1 MLEGGGI
8 AAPLAIFPAL
18 NAAAANIFKN
28 IINISIIDIYFI
40 KFLNATAVVLH
51 LMHL

>member
-40 KFLNATAVVLH
+40 KFFVFKNFQIFFLII
-51 LMHL
+51 